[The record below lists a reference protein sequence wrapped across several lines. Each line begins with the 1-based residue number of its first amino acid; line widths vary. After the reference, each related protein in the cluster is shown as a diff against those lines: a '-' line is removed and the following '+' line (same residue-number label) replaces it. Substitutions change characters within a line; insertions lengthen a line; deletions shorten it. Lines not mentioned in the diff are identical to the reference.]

1 MYGKIVENTVE
12 TVAELPREIVV
23 GDRHIF
29 NPSMGDCGLVELPIP
44 APEEGFRFTGYV
56 VQDGEITCAYEEI
69 PEPVV
74 EVVEEEEVENE
85 GVDESEIFHN
95 DGADGE
101 SNPTME

>member
-12 TVAELPREIVV
+12 IVQELPREVV
-23 GDRHIF
+23 IEDRRIY
-29 NPSMGDCGLVELPIP
+29 NPTLEILGLVELPNP

-74 EVVEEEEVENE
+74 EEEIEEIAE
-85 GVDESEIFHN
+85 
-95 DGADGE
+95 
-101 SNPTME
+101 